1 MKKINNLFVL
11 ILVFAGIVALNS
23 CKEENELFEF
33 DLNEGISVNDGIL
46 TFTTVDLY
54 DETIQLLGT
63 LDQTKLDS
71 WEDAYNFES
80 LRASNKQEEL
90 VYEIGNT
97 FASLLNP
104 EKEII
109 IAGNYFQLNFEDRSL
124 IKRKLSGTCDLKS
137 ADVGQ
142 TFNFDDDVDVFDD
155 NPILKSGSSTNRC
168 SKSGRIWVYIN
179 TLTDGHARYRLKLDR
194 YLIIYHVR
202 AEIEP
207 LDYQHVQVSIYGN
220 TSENRYNKRNDPG
233 CVLAGNKN
241 TGFQKNDLRWE
252 LYNGVKALSAHRFK
266 VTFKAQSRANGS
278 DLSVRVATLHCG
290 EMLNCS
296 DN

>member
-23 CKEENELFEF
+23 CKEENDLFEF

-54 DETIQLLGT
+54 DKTIQLLGT

-155 NPILKSGSSTNRC
+155 NPILKSSSYKC
-168 SKSGRIWVYIN
+168 PWGGRIWKKRN
-179 TLTDGHARYRLKLDR
+179 TLTIGHAEYRLKYDS
-194 YLIIYHVR
+194 YLIWKYAEAEIKPSGSPNMTVWLTTNGNENRWNPRGKDECTRDTRNFWGSRKGYVKHTIYHG
-202 AEIEP
+202 AK
-207 LDYQHVQVSIYGN
+207 H
-220 TSENRYNKRNDPG
+220 
-233 CVLAGNKN
+233 
-241 TGFQKNDLRWE
+241 
-252 LYNGVKALSAHRFK
+252 LSAFEFK
-266 VTFKAQSRANGS
+266 VTFKARSIYSPEGNDTDTWVEILKCRE
-278 DLSVRVATLHCG
+278 VICPR
-290 EMLNCS
+290 
-296 DN
+296 